1 MEKEE
6 KKVNMTIKDGDTFF
20 AHEMSI
26 NFNPMNFIL
35 DFKNVTPRV
44 DPRSKESLVLHMAH
58 NVVIVDPYH
67 AKKIHELLGKVL
79 GDYEKDF
86 GRIEKPKALAK
97 YESKAKKAGKKKAE
111 KPKAKTTTPSYM
123 G

>member
-6 KKVNMTIKDGDTFF
+6 KKVNMTIKDSAAFY

-44 DPRSKESLVLHMAH
+44 DPRSKESLVLHLEH
-58 NVVIVDPYH
+58 NVIIVDAFH
-67 AKKIHELLGKVL
+67 AKKIYELLGKVL
-79 GDYEKDF
+79 GDYEKEF
-86 GRIEKPKALAK
+86 GKIEMPKALKK
-97 YESKAKKAGKKKAE
+97 YEDKMKKGE
-111 KPKAKTTTPSYM
+111 KEVKKAKTTSPSYF

>member
-1 MEKEE
+1 MEKDE
-6 KKVNMTIKDGDTFF
+6 KKVNMTIKDKEAFF
-20 AHEMSI
+20 AHEVSI

-44 DPRSKESLVLHMAH
+44 DPRSNEGLVLYMEH

-67 AKKIHELLGKVL
+67 AKRLVELFAKVV
-79 GDYEKDF
+79 GDYEKEF
-86 GRIEKPKALAK
+86 GKIEAPPALKK
-97 YESKAKKAGKKKAE
+97 YEEKMKKAGKKEE
-111 KPKAKTTTPSYM
+111 KKGKTTTPTYF

>member
-1 MEKEE
+1 MEKID
-6 KKVNMTIKDGDTFF
+6 KKVNMTIKDGEAFF
-20 AHEMSI
+20 AHEVSI

-67 AKKIHELLGKVL
+67 TKKILELLAKVV
-79 GDYEKDF
+79 GDYETEF
-86 GRIEKPKALAK
+86 GKIETPKALKK
-97 YESKAKKAGKKKAE
+97 YEAKAKKTGKE
-111 KPKAKTTTPSYM
+111 KPTKKAKTTTPSYF